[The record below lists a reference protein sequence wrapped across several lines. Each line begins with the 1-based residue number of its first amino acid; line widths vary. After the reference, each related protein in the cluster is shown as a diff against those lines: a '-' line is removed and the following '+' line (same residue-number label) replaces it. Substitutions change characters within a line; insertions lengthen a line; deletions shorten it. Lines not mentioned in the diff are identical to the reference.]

1 MNEQCPVMRRDLEF
15 FPVQQGNQQMI
26 LIRDHLGLVREG
38 QGIDVQLYQFMA
50 LLDGTKN
57 VRDLQMELMRQ
68 RGGVLVDSDEI
79 NRLLKKLDAVYLLD
93 SDNFKSAQARLVA
106 DFAFQKVRPCSH
118 CGQSYPNS
126 RLELKQRLDEI
137 LSGGE
142 QQTQT
147 PDGKITALASPH
159 IDLNAGAAVYASAYQ
174 MLKDIAPSKVVL
186 LGTGHRL
193 TNHLFCVT
201 DKDFE
206 TPLGI
211 VKSQSNLIQ
220 QLRKTGK
227 DIVAGDD
234 FAHRSEHS
242 IEFQIIFLQHLYGS
256 DNFTIIPILCGSIQ
270 TCVPEYQRKKYREK
284 AGPFLKKL
292 KNLIDED
299 TLVLAGVDFSHIGLK
314 FGHDKPAAYIENQA
328 KSHDRNLLK
337 YLSEMDTDQ
346 FWQESINVQ
355 DRFNVCGFPALACML
370 EILPPGKGTVLN
382 YYLRHEKPTQSAVSF
397 AAMVFTKT

>member
-346 FWQESINVQ
+346 FWQESINFQ